1 MTVGPEDQREPIVG
15 EISEEGES
23 ARVEA
28 EASGAGEAKWAAMK
42 ELERSYPGLDVSAV
56 EFEVLS
62 DDGESTRIA
71 AVADLAAWESAGQEF
86 PWPEEP
92 GERIREL
99 LRRITAHLG
108 LRASVDIEEGDEEMT
123 ASISGPELG
132 LLIGKRGQTIDAIQ
146 FLCAQAAYR
155 GQAGRKRVVVDAGG
169 YRQRREASVRR
180 QADRGVADAVRFGRA
195 VELDSMT
202 AQERRVVHLYLRERP
217 EVETHSEGDDP
228 FRRVVI
234 TPLSG
239 RQPRD

>member
-1 MTVGPEDQREPIVG
+1 MTVGSEDQREPIVG
-15 EISEEGES
+15 AVSEEGRS
-23 ARVEA
+23 ARVEV

-42 ELERSYPGLDVSAV
+42 ELERRYPGLEVGNV
-56 EFEVLS
+56 EFELLS
-62 DDGESTRIA
+62 DEGEAARVA
-71 AVADLAAWESAGQEF
+71 AVADLEAWEAARQEF
-86 PWPEEP
+86 SWPDEP
-92 GERIREL
+92 GERVREL

-108 LRASVDIEEGDEEMT
+108 LRASVDIEDGPEEMT

-146 FLCAQAAYR
+146 FLCSQAAYR
-155 GQAGRKRVVVDAGG
+155 GQGGRKRVVVDAGG
-169 YRQRREASVRR
+169 YRQRREASLHR
-180 QADRGVADAVRFGRA
+180 QADRGVVDAVRFRRA

-234 TPLSG
+234 TPVG
-239 RQPRD
+239 VGGPRE